1 MTGWYDKR
9 IPAPEESVLQPLL
22 DRRARETPDKVFV
35 QFADGG
41 ATWTYRELRDQVRE
55 TAAALQALGV
65 KQDDPVLTWLPN
77 GPEALRIW
85 FAINYLGA
93 IYIPLNLAYRGQILE
108 HAVRSSGARLIVG
121 HPDLLPR
128 LDAIDSSSI
137 QLRVPVVRYLHV
149 LGHGAGDRHDLPDAA
164 RRHGAVPAQAA
175 AGAGRSRPYAEEGR
189 AGAAQRRVRGLR

>member
-1 MTGWYDKR
+1 MTTWHDER
-9 IPAPEESVLQPLL
+9 IPTPEECVLRPLL

-35 QFADGG
+35 QFADSG
-41 ATWTYRELRDQVRE
+41 ATWTYRELREQVLE

-65 KQDDPVLTWLPN
+65 QQEEPVLTWLPN
-77 GPEALRIW
+77 GPEALRTW

-128 LDAIDSSSI
+128 LDAID
-137 QLRVPVVRYLHV
+137 
-149 LGHGAGDRHDLPDAA
+149 AA
-164 RRHGAVPAQAA
+164 NM
-175 AGAGRSRPYAEEGR
+175 E
-189 AGAAQRRVRGLR
+189 RRVRSKARGRCASRVVCRHRPHGRSCRGIRSR